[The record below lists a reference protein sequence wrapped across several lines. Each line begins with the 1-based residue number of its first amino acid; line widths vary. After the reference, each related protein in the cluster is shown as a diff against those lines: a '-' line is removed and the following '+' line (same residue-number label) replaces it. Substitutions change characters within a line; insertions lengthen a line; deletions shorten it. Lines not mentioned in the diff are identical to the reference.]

1 LKAIGLFSGG
11 LDSILATKIML
22 DQGIEVIALNFTLPF
37 HQPSSD
43 KNNQVIKAARAL
55 KIPIK
60 TFDIGLEY
68 IKIIRN
74 AKYGFGSGM
83 NPCIDCKIYMIR
95 KAKSYAKRIGAKFL
109 FTGEVLGERPMSQN
123 IRALRIIEKET
134 GLEGKIVRPL
144 SAKLLPETEA
154 EKNGWVN
161 RNKLFD
167 IKGRSRKIQIM
178 LAKKYGITHYPTP
191 AGGCLLTYEEYAG
204 KIKDLIQNKS
214 RIKLNDIQLLRIGR
228 HFRYKKN
235 KIIVGRDE
243 EENKKLL
250 ELKNK
255 GDYYFEASEVGS
267 PITILQGLKNN
278 QAINLAAQLTARYS
292 DAAEEPISVKYYLGS
307 SEHLVQVKNIDE
319 NKLNE
324 FKI

>member
-1 LKAIGLFSGG
+1 MKAVGLFSGG
-11 LDSILATKIML
+11 LDSILAVKVML
-22 DQGIEVIALNFTLPF
+22 DQGIEVVALNFTIPF

-43 KNNQVIKAARAL
+43 KNNQAIKGARVL
-55 KIPIK
+55 KTPIK

-83 NPCIDCKIYMIR
+83 NPCIDCKIYMIK
-95 KAKSYAKRIGAKFL
+95 KAKLYAKRIGAKFL

-123 IRALRIIEKET
+123 IRALKIIEKET

-144 SAKLLPETEA
+144 SAKVLPETEA

-161 RNKLFD
+161 RNQLFD
-167 IKGRSRKIQIM
+167 IKGRSRKMQIM
-178 LAKKYGITHYPTP
+178 LAKKYGITDYPTP
-191 AGGCLLTYEEYAG
+191 AGGCLLTYKEYAS
-204 KIKDLIQNKS
+204 KIEDLIQNKR
-214 RIKLNDIQLLRIGR
+214 RITLNDLQLLRIGR

-250 ELKNK
+250 GLKNK
-255 GDYYFEASEVGS
+255 GDYYFEASDIGS
-267 PITILQGLKNN
+267 PITILQGIKNN
-278 QAINLAAQLTARYS
+278 HAINLAAQLTARYS
-292 DAAEEPISVKYYLGS
+292 DAEEEQIPVKYYLGS
-307 SEHLVQVKNIDE
+307 SEHLIQVKNIDE

-324 FKI
+324 LKI

>member
-1 LKAIGLFSGG
+1 LKAVGLFSGG
-11 LDSILATKIML
+11 LDSILAVKIML
-22 DQGIEVIALNFTLPF
+22 NQGIEVVGLNFTLPF

-55 KIPIK
+55 RIPIK

-83 NPCIDCKIYMIR
+83 NPCIDCKIYMIK
-95 KAKSYAKRIGAKFL
+95 KAKLYVEKIGAKFL

-123 IRALRIIEKET
+123 IRALKIIEKET
-134 GLEGKIVRPL
+134 GLEDKIVRPL

-161 RNKLFD
+161 RELLFD
-167 IKGRSRKIQIM
+167 IRGRSRKMQIM
-178 LAKKYGITHYPTP
+178 LAKKYGINDYSTP
-191 AGGCLLTYEEYAG
+191 AGGCLLTYKEYAS
-204 KIKDLIQNKS
+204 KIEDLIQNKS
-214 RIKLNDIQLLRIGR
+214 RIKLNDIHLLRIGR
-228 HFRYKKN
+228 HFRYRKN

-243 EENKKLL
+243 KENNNLL

-255 GDYYFEASEVGS
+255 SDYYFEASNVGS
-267 PITILQGLKNN
+267 PIAILQGIKNN
-278 QAINLAAQLTARYS
+278 RAITLAAQLTARYS
-292 DAAEEPISVKYYLGS
+292 DAEEEPIPVKYYLGG
-307 SEHLVQVKNIDE
+307 SEHLIKVKSMDE

-324 FKI
+324 LKI